1 MEVRIKEGNGY
12 VDADWTIE
20 DGVMVVSPVV
30 KFEPKDGNVIVSGG
44 DVRFVAIFKAMK
56 EEYSFYY
63 YSLLVLEGDKRPQ
76 INNWASFLNVRPA
89 TEEEKKKLFDRLA
102 EEGYSWNAER
112 KELVKLKWKPKE
124 GEDVFIPKFIIENG
138 FGFYFEPQKQTMRN
152 ELQIYLNKGMCFKTK
167 EECKS
172 FCGELNRVINSVES

>member
-1 MEVRIKEGNGY
+1 MEVRIKQGEKMI
-12 VDADWTIE
+12 DATIE
-20 DGVMVVSPVV
+20 MVDGVMVVSPKEV
-30 KFEPKDGNVIVSGG
+30 FEPKNGDVIVCSNHCGYWTLIVKRIEANKVYHHAVLIDNG
-44 DVRFVAIFKAMK
+44 ILRINDFSL
-56 EEYSFYY
+56 YS
-63 YSLLVLEGDKRPQ
+63 EP
-76 INNWASFLNVRPA
+76 RPA
-89 TEEEKKKLFDRLA
+89 TEEEKKLLFDRLA
-102 EEGYSWNAER
+102 EEGYSLDAER